1 MSLAE
6 PRVQVPPGI
15 ELEFD
20 AGITGAVFSDS
31 GLLAA
36 ALGDG
41 TIQLIGSNGSVETVQ
56 AHDGAALCL
65 ALDIDGRCFVTGGD
79 DGKLVRTS
87 PDGGITELM
96 HTPGR
101 QIDRL
106 AVTRPGKV
114 RAVAAG
120 KEVRLLD
127 ASGNVQARTSDH
139 PTTVSGLAFNPRGKR
154 LAVAHYGGVTLWWTA
169 TFAQNPGRLTWRGSH
184 ISVSWSPDGTHVM
197 TAMQECELH
206 GWRVA
211 DGSDLAMR
219 GYAAKV
225 RSMDWLSKPPT
236 LVTSGADCVVAWSF
250 SGSGPQGKPPIEVRQ
265 GIGRLVT
272 QVAVHP
278 TRPLVATGFD
288 DGRVAIC
295 ELTTDRESRAVRL
308 RPGDGCRVSALAW
321 SQNGKRLA
329 AGTEGGALSIFDL
342 AAPGAS

>member
-1 MSLAE
+1 VRVAE
-6 PRVQVPPGI
+6 PRVQIPPVI
-15 ELEFD
+15 ESKFD

-41 TIQLIGSNGSVETVQ
+41 AVQLVGPNGSVQSVQ

-65 ALDIDGRCFVTGGD
+65 ALDIDGRGFVTGGD

-87 PDGGITELM
+87 PDGSIAELM

-101 QIDRL
+101 QIDML
-106 AVTRPGKV
+106 AVTRPGKA

-120 KEVRLLD
+120 KEVRLLNT
-127 ASGNVQARTSDH
+127 SGNVQARASDH
-139 PTTVSGLAFNPRGKR
+139 PSTVSGLAFNPKGKR

-169 TFAQNPGRLTWRGSH
+169 TLGQSPSRLSWRGSH
-184 ISVSWSPDGTHVM
+184 IGVSWSPDGAYVM

-211 DGSDLAMR
+211 DCSDLAMR

-225 RSMDWLSKPPT
+225 RSMDWVSKPST
-236 LVTSGADCVVAWSF
+236 LVTSGADCVVAWPF
-250 SGSGPQGKPPIEVRQ
+250 SGSGPQGKPPIEVGQ
-265 GIGRLVT
+265 GIGRLVV

-278 TRPLVATGFD
+278 ARPLIAAGFD

-295 ELTTDRESRAVRL
+295 ELIADRESRAIRL
-308 RPGDGCRVSALAW
+308 RRGDGYRISALAW
-321 SQNGKRLA
+321 SQDGMQLA
-329 AGTEGGALSIFDL
+329 VGTDGGALSIFDL
-342 AAPGAS
+342 AKPVS